1 MKKFARCVLILIL
14 VVIIS
19 GVGGY
24 FYEDNTIT
32 PMYESVAQLYV
43 VPGTQSEASIRA
55 KDGGLNK
62 DFMIIFSS
70 NVVIEAAQRIAGTT
84 EDISQYLTVSSPADS
99 NIVELKIVNP
109 DQNTAK
115 TYVDA
120 VAQTAVKTTTIIPV
134 ESMQILSEGTS
145 SGVSFKQH
153 LYRNTIFIAGA
164 AGVVCIFIE
173 IIVCLILCAFKKKE
187 DHSDDEYEYEA
198 RYGRYVYPRHEL
210 IDSDAKR
217 LPHENVRK
225 ASSDDILAAF
235 EEEEDDDDIDFLTKN
250 VIKKAEADYQKEV
263 AAAKEAAAE
272 PVSGSKLKVEYNNM
286 PSESEPKVEEKPE
299 PKMETVTE
307 PKTEVKSEPKIE
319 EEPEIITAA
328 EPKEE
333 EKPEVIAEP
342 EPEVVAEPEPEVV
355 AEPEPEVVAEPEPEV
370 VAEPEP
376 EIIAEAEVVT
386 EPESVTESEVEP
398 EAEIEKE
405 KEDVVAKAFAS
416 EPEPE
421 VVAEPEPEISSE
433 PESVTESEVEPEAE
447 IEKEKEDVVA
457 KAFASEPEPEVVAE
471 PEPEISSEPETE
483 VVTEPATEPEEEK
496 EDVVARAF
504 SLESEPEVVAE
515 PEPEISSEPEAEVVT
530 ESVAETF
537 EESVS
542 EDITEPEIEE
552 TPEVIEEK
560 AVFDVRIL
568 GRIIK

>member
-250 VIKKAEADYQKEV
+250 VMKKAEADYQKEV

-370 VAEPEP
+370 VVEPEPEVVAESEP

-386 EPESVTESEVEP
+386 
-398 EAEIEKE
+398 
-405 KEDVVAKAFAS
+405 
-416 EPEPE
+416 
-421 VVAEPEPEISSE
+421 EPEPEISSE

>member
-187 DHSDDEYEYEA
+187 DRSDDEYEYEA

-217 LPHENVRK
+217 LPHENARK

-235 EEEEDDDDIDFLTKN
+235 DDEEDDDDEDIDFLTKN
-250 VIKKAEADYQKEV
+250 VMKKAEADYQKEV
-263 AAAKEAAAE
+263 AAAKEAVAE

-286 PSESEPKVEEKPE
+286 PSESEPKVEEK
-299 PKMETVTE
+299 
-307 PKTEVKSEPKIE
+307 TEVI
-319 EEPEIITAA
+319 
-328 EPKEE
+328 
-333 EKPEVIAEP
+333 
-342 EPEVVAEPEPEVV
+342 

-376 EIIAEAEVVT
+376 EIIAEPEPEVVA
-386 EPESVTESEVEP
+386 EPEP
-398 EAEIEKE
+398 EIIA
-405 KEDVVAKAFAS
+405 

-421 VVAEPEPEISSE
+421 VVAESEPEIIAEAEVVTEPEPEISSE

-542 EDITEPEIEE
+542 EDITEPETEE

>member
-235 EEEEDDDDIDFLTKN
+235 EEEDDDDIDFLTKN
-250 VIKKAEADYQKEV
+250 VMKKAEADYQKEV
-263 AAAKEAAAE
+263 AAAKEAVAE

-355 AEPEPEVVAEPEPEV
+355 AES
-370 VAEPEP
+370 EP

-386 EPESVTESEVEP
+386 
-398 EAEIEKE
+398 
-405 KEDVVAKAFAS
+405 
-416 EPEPE
+416 
-421 VVAEPEPEISSE
+421 EPEPEISSE

>member
-235 EEEEDDDDIDFLTKN
+235 EEEEEDDDDIDFLTKN
-250 VIKKAEADYQKEV
+250 VMKKAEADYQKEV
-263 AAAKEAAAE
+263 AAAKEAAE
-272 PVSGSKLKVEYNNM
+272 PVLGSKLKVEYNNM

-307 PKTEVKSEPKIE
+307 PETEVKSEPKIE

-355 AEPEPEVVAEPEPEV
+355 AEPEPEIIAEPEPEVVAEPEPEV

-376 EIIAEAEVVT
+376 EVVAESEPEIIAEAEVVT
-386 EPESVTESEVEP
+386 EPE
-398 EAEIEKE
+398 
-405 KEDVVAKAFAS
+405 
-416 EPEPE
+416 
-421 VVAEPEPEISSE
+421 PEISSE
-433 PESVTESEVEPEAE
+433 PESITESEVEPEAE

-552 TPEVIEEK
+552 TPGVIEEK

>member
-187 DHSDDEYEYEA
+187 DRSDDEYEYEA

-217 LPHENVRK
+217 LPHENARK

-235 EEEEDDDDIDFLTKN
+235 DDEEDDDDEDIDFLTKN
-250 VIKKAEADYQKEV
+250 VMKKAEADYQKEV
-263 AAAKEAAAE
+263 AAAKEAVAE

-333 EKPEVIAEP
+333 EKTEVIAEP
-342 EPEVVAEPEPEVV
+342 EL
-355 AEPEPEVVAEPEPEV
+355 EVVAEPEPEV

-376 EIIAEAEVVT
+376 EIIAEPEPKVVAESEPEIIAEAEVVT
-386 EPESVTESEVEP
+386 EPEPEIIA
-398 EAEIEKE
+398 EAE
-405 KEDVVAKAFAS
+405 VVT
-416 EPEPE
+416 
-421 VVAEPEPEISSE
+421 EPEPEISSE

-504 SLESEPEVVAE
+504 SLESEQEVVAE

-542 EDITEPEIEE
+542 EDITEPETEE

>member
-187 DHSDDEYEYEA
+187 DRSDDEYEYEA

-217 LPHENVRK
+217 LPHENARK

-235 EEEEDDDDIDFLTKN
+235 DDEEDDDDEDIDFLTKN
-250 VIKKAEADYQKEV
+250 VMKKAEADYQKEV
-263 AAAKEAAAE
+263 AAAKEAVAE

-333 EKPEVIAEP
+333 EKTEVIAEP
-342 EPEVVAEPEPEVV
+342 EL
-355 AEPEPEVVAEPEPEV
+355 EVVAEPEPEV

-376 EIIAEAEVVT
+376 EIVAEPEPEIIAEAEVVT
-386 EPESVTESEVEP
+386 
-398 EAEIEKE
+398 
-405 KEDVVAKAFAS
+405 
-416 EPEPE
+416 
-421 VVAEPEPEISSE
+421 EPEPEISSE

-483 VVTEPATEPEEEK
+483 VVTE
-496 EDVVARAF
+496 
-504 SLESEPEVVAE
+504 
-515 PEPEISSEPEAEVVT
+515 
-530 ESVAETF
+530 SVAETF

-542 EDITEPEIEE
+542 EDITEPETEE

>member
-250 VIKKAEADYQKEV
+250 VMKKAEADYQKEV
-263 AAAKEAAAE
+263 AAAKEAVAE

-355 AEPEPEVVAEPEPEV
+355 AEPEPEIIAEPEPEVVAEPEPEV

-376 EIIAEAEVVT
+376 EVVAEPEPEVVAESEPEIIAEAEVVT
-386 EPESVTESEVEP
+386 
-398 EAEIEKE
+398 
-405 KEDVVAKAFAS
+405 
-416 EPEPE
+416 
-421 VVAEPEPEISSE
+421 EPEPEISSE

-542 EDITEPEIEE
+542 KDITEPEIEE

>member
-235 EEEEDDDDIDFLTKN
+235 EEEEEDDDIDFLTKN
-250 VIKKAEADYQKEV
+250 VMKKAEADYQKEV

-307 PKTEVKSEPKIE
+307 PETEVKSEPKIE

-355 AEPEPEVVAEPEPEV
+355 AEPEPEIIAEPEPEVVAEPEPEV

-376 EIIAEAEVVT
+376 EVVAESEPEIIAEAEVVT
-386 EPESVTESEVEP
+386 
-398 EAEIEKE
+398 
-405 KEDVVAKAFAS
+405 
-416 EPEPE
+416 
-421 VVAEPEPEISSE
+421 EPEPEISSE

-552 TPEVIEEK
+552 TPGVIEEK

>member
-187 DHSDDEYEYEA
+187 DRSDDEYEYEA

-217 LPHENVRK
+217 LPHENARK

-235 EEEEDDDDIDFLTKN
+235 DDEEDDDDEDIDFLTKN
-250 VIKKAEADYQKEV
+250 VMKKAEADYQKEV
-263 AAAKEAAAE
+263 AAAKEAVAE

-333 EKPEVIAEP
+333 EKTEVI
-342 EPEVVAEPEPEVV
+342 

-376 EIIAEAEVVT
+376 EIIAE
-386 EPESVTESEVEP
+386 
-398 EAEIEKE
+398 
-405 KEDVVAKAFAS
+405 
-416 EPEPE
+416 PEPE
-421 VVAEPEPEISSE
+421 VVAESEPEIIAEAEVVTEPEPEISSE

-483 VVTEPATEPEEEK
+483 VVTE
-496 EDVVARAF
+496 
-504 SLESEPEVVAE
+504 
-515 PEPEISSEPEAEVVT
+515 
-530 ESVAETF
+530 SVAETF

-542 EDITEPEIEE
+542 EDITEPETEE

>member
-235 EEEEDDDDIDFLTKN
+235 EEEEEDDDDIDFLTKN
-250 VIKKAEADYQKEV
+250 VMKKAEADYQKEV
-263 AAAKEAAAE
+263 AAAKEAAE
-272 PVSGSKLKVEYNNM
+272 PVLGSKLKAEYNNM

-307 PKTEVKSEPKIE
+307 PETEVKSEPKIE

-355 AEPEPEVVAEPEPEV
+355 AESEPEIIAEPEPEVVAEPEPEV
-370 VAEPEP
+370 VAESEP
-376 EIIAEAEVVT
+376 EIIAEADVVT
-386 EPESVTESEVEP
+386 
-398 EAEIEKE
+398 
-405 KEDVVAKAFAS
+405 
-416 EPEPE
+416 
-421 VVAEPEPEISSE
+421 EPEPEISSE

>member
-187 DHSDDEYEYEA
+187 DRSDDEYEYEA

-217 LPHENVRK
+217 LPHENARK

-235 EEEEDDDDIDFLTKN
+235 DDEEDDDDEDIDFLTKN
-250 VIKKAEADYQKEV
+250 VMKKAEADYQKEV
-263 AAAKEAAAE
+263 AAAKEAVAE

-307 PKTEVKSEPKIE
+307 PKTEVKSEPKI
-319 EEPEIITAA
+319 ITAA

-333 EKPEVIAEP
+333 EKTEVIAEP

-376 EIIAEAEVVT
+376 EIIAE
-386 EPESVTESEVEP
+386 
-398 EAEIEKE
+398 
-405 KEDVVAKAFAS
+405 
-416 EPEPE
+416 PEPE
-421 VVAEPEPEISSE
+421 VVAESEPEIIAEAEVVTEPEPEISSE

-471 PEPEISSEPETE
+471 PEPEISSESETE

-504 SLESEPEVVAE
+504 SLESEQEVVAE

-530 ESVAETF
+530 ESVADTF

-542 EDITEPEIEE
+542 EDITEPETEE

>member
-187 DHSDDEYEYEA
+187 DRSDDEYEYEA

-217 LPHENVRK
+217 LPHENARK

-235 EEEEDDDDIDFLTKN
+235 DDEEDDDDEDIDFLTKN
-250 VIKKAEADYQKEV
+250 VMKNAEADYQKEV
-263 AAAKEAAAE
+263 AGSVTTS
-272 PVSGSKLKVEYNNM
+272 VSGSEDISGSGSATTSGSGSDANAFA
-286 PSESEPKVEEKPE
+286 
-299 PKMETVTE
+299 T
-307 PKTEVKSEPKIE
+307 
-319 EEPEIITAA
+319 TASFSFSISA
-328 EPKEE
+328 SGS
-333 EKPEVIAEP
+333 
-342 EPEVVAEPEPEVV
+342 
-355 AEPEPEVVAEPEPEV
+355 
-370 VAEPEP
+370 
-376 EIIAEAEVVT
+376 T
-386 EPESVTESEVEP
+386 SDSVTDSG
-398 EAEIEKE
+398 
-405 KEDVVAKAFAS
+405 
-416 EPEPE
+416 
-421 VVAEPEPEISSE
+421 
-433 PESVTESEVEPEAE
+433 
-447 IEKEKEDVVA
+447 
-457 KAFASEPEPEVVAE
+457 
-471 PEPEISSEPETE
+471 
-483 VVTEPATEPEEEK
+483 
-496 EDVVARAF
+496 
-504 SLESEPEVVAE
+504 
-515 PEPEISSEPEAEVVT
+515 
-530 ESVAETF
+530 
-537 EESVS
+537 S
-542 EDITEPEIEE
+542 EDISGSGSVT
-552 TPEVIEEK
+552 TS
-560 AVFDVRIL
+560 ASA
-568 GRIIK
+568 IISGSDSATTSGSGSAIISGSGSATTSGSGSATTSGFRA

>member
-217 LPHENVRK
+217 LPHENARK

-235 EEEEDDDDIDFLTKN
+235 DDEEDDDDEDIDFLTKN
-250 VIKKAEADYQKEV
+250 VMKKAEADYQKEV

-355 AEPEPEVVAEPEPEV
+355 AES
-370 VAEPEP
+370 EP

-386 EPESVTESEVEP
+386 
-398 EAEIEKE
+398 
-405 KEDVVAKAFAS
+405 
-416 EPEPE
+416 
-421 VVAEPEPEISSE
+421 EPEPEISSE

-483 VVTEPATEPEEEK
+483 VVTEPSTEPEEEK

-542 EDITEPEIEE
+542 EDITEPETEE

>member
-187 DHSDDEYEYEA
+187 DRSDDEYEYEA

-217 LPHENVRK
+217 LPHENARK

-235 EEEEDDDDIDFLTKN
+235 DDEEDDDDEDIDFLTKN
-250 VIKKAEADYQKEV
+250 VMKKAEADYQKEV
-263 AAAKEAAAE
+263 AAAKEAVAE

-333 EKPEVIAEP
+333 EKTEVIAEP
-342 EPEVVAEPEPEVV
+342 ELEVVAEPEPEVV

-376 EIIAEAEVVT
+376 EIIAEPEPEVVAESEPEIIAEAEVVT
-386 EPESVTESEVEP
+386 EPEPEIIA
-398 EAEIEKE
+398 EAE
-405 KEDVVAKAFAS
+405 VVT
-416 EPEPE
+416 
-421 VVAEPEPEISSE
+421 EPEPEISSE

-471 PEPEISSEPETE
+471 PEPEISSEPE
-483 VVTEPATEPEEEK
+483 
-496 EDVVARAF
+496 
-504 SLESEPEVVAE
+504 
-515 PEPEISSEPEAEVVT
+515 AEVVT

-542 EDITEPEIEE
+542 EDITEPETEE

>member
-187 DHSDDEYEYEA
+187 DRSDDEYEYEA

-217 LPHENVRK
+217 LPHENARK

-235 EEEEDDDDIDFLTKN
+235 DDEEDDDDEDIDFLTKN
-250 VIKKAEADYQKEV
+250 VMKKAEADYQKEV
-263 AAAKEAAAE
+263 AAAKEAVAE

-333 EKPEVIAEP
+333 EKTEVI
-342 EPEVVAEPEPEVV
+342 

-376 EIIAEAEVVT
+376 EIIAEPEPEVVAESEPEIIAEAEVVT
-386 EPESVTESEVEP
+386 EPEPEIIA
-398 EAEIEKE
+398 EAE
-405 KEDVVAKAFAS
+405 VVT
-416 EPEPE
+416 
-421 VVAEPEPEISSE
+421 EPEPEISSE

-542 EDITEPEIEE
+542 EDITEPETEE

>member
-187 DHSDDEYEYEA
+187 DRSDDEYEYEA

-217 LPHENVRK
+217 LPHENARK

-235 EEEEDDDDIDFLTKN
+235 DDEEDDDDEDIDFLTKN
-250 VIKKAEADYQKEV
+250 VMKKAEADYQKEV
-263 AAAKEAAAE
+263 AAAKEAVAE

-299 PKMETVTE
+299 QKMETVTE

-333 EKPEVIAEP
+333 EKTEVIAEP

-376 EIIAEAEVVT
+376 EIIAE
-386 EPESVTESEVEP
+386 
-398 EAEIEKE
+398 
-405 KEDVVAKAFAS
+405 
-416 EPEPE
+416 PEPE
-421 VVAEPEPEISSE
+421 VVAESEPEIIAEAEVVTEPEPEISSE

-496 EDVVARAF
+496 EDVVAKAF

-542 EDITEPEIEE
+542 EDITEPETEE

>member
-187 DHSDDEYEYEA
+187 DRSDDEYEYEA

-217 LPHENVRK
+217 LPHENARK

-235 EEEEDDDDIDFLTKN
+235 DDEEDDDDEDIDFLTKN
-250 VIKKAEADYQKEV
+250 VMKNAEADYQKEV
-263 AAAKEAAAE
+263 AAAKEAAE
-272 PVSGSKLKVEYNNM
+272 PVLGSKLKVEYNNM

-307 PKTEVKSEPKIE
+307 PETEVKSEPKIE

-342 EPEVVAEPEPEVV
+342 EPEVVAES
-355 AEPEPEVVAEPEPEV
+355 
-370 VAEPEP
+370 EP

-386 EPESVTESEVEP
+386 
-398 EAEIEKE
+398 
-405 KEDVVAKAFAS
+405 
-416 EPEPE
+416 
-421 VVAEPEPEISSE
+421 EPEPEISSE

-504 SLESEPEVVAE
+504 SLESEPEVVTE

-542 EDITEPEIEE
+542 EDITEPETEE

>member
-99 NIVELKIVNP
+99 NRVELKIVNP

-235 EEEEDDDDIDFLTKN
+235 EEEEEEDDDIDFLTKN
-250 VIKKAEADYQKEV
+250 VMKKAEADYQKEV
-263 AAAKEAAAE
+263 AAAKEAAE
-272 PVSGSKLKVEYNNM
+272 PVLGSKLKAEYNNM

-342 EPEVVAEPEPEVV
+342 EPEVVAESEPEIIAEPEPEVV

-370 VAEPEP
+370 VAESEP

-386 EPESVTESEVEP
+386 
-398 EAEIEKE
+398 
-405 KEDVVAKAFAS
+405 
-416 EPEPE
+416 
-421 VVAEPEPEISSE
+421 EPEPEISSE

>member
-187 DHSDDEYEYEA
+187 DRSDDEYEYEA

-217 LPHENVRK
+217 LPHENARK

-235 EEEEDDDDIDFLTKN
+235 DDEEDDDDEDIDFLTKN
-250 VIKKAEADYQKEV
+250 VMKKAEADYQKEV
-263 AAAKEAAAE
+263 AAAKEAVAE

-333 EKPEVIAEP
+333 EKTEVI
-342 EPEVVAEPEPEVV
+342 

-376 EIIAEAEVVT
+376 EIIAE
-386 EPESVTESEVEP
+386 
-398 EAEIEKE
+398 
-405 KEDVVAKAFAS
+405 
-416 EPEPE
+416 PEPE
-421 VVAEPEPEISSE
+421 VVAESEPEIIAEAEVVTEPEPEISSE

-471 PEPEISSEPETE
+471 PEPEISSEPE
-483 VVTEPATEPEEEK
+483 
-496 EDVVARAF
+496 
-504 SLESEPEVVAE
+504 
-515 PEPEISSEPEAEVVT
+515 AEVVT

-542 EDITEPEIEE
+542 EDITEPETEE

>member
-250 VIKKAEADYQKEV
+250 VMKKAEADYQKEV

-299 PKMETVTE
+299 PKVETVTE
-307 PKTEVKSEPKIE
+307 PETEVKSEPKIE

-355 AEPEPEVVAEPEPEV
+355 AEPEPEIIAEPEPEVVAEPEPEV

-376 EIIAEAEVVT
+376 EVVAEPEPEVVAEPEPEVVAEPEPEVVAEPEPEVVAESEPEVVAEPEPEVVAESEPEIIAEAEVVT
-386 EPESVTESEVEP
+386 
-398 EAEIEKE
+398 
-405 KEDVVAKAFAS
+405 
-416 EPEPE
+416 
-421 VVAEPEPEISSE
+421 EPEPEISSE

-471 PEPEISSEPETE
+471 PEPEISSEPE
-483 VVTEPATEPEEEK
+483 
-496 EDVVARAF
+496 
-504 SLESEPEVVAE
+504 
-515 PEPEISSEPEAEVVT
+515 AEVVT

-552 TPEVIEEK
+552 TPGVIEEK

>member
-187 DHSDDEYEYEA
+187 DRSDDEYEYEA

-217 LPHENVRK
+217 LPHENARK

-235 EEEEDDDDIDFLTKN
+235 DDEEDDDDEDIDFLTKN
-250 VIKKAEADYQKEV
+250 VMKNAEADYQKEV
-263 AAAKEAAAE
+263 AAAKEAAE
-272 PVSGSKLKVEYNNM
+272 PVLGSKLKVEYNNM

-307 PKTEVKSEPKIE
+307 PETEVKSEPKIE

-355 AEPEPEVVAEPEPEV
+355 AEPEPEIIAEPEPEV

-376 EIIAEAEVVT
+376 EIIAEPEPEVVAESEPEIIAEAEVVT
-386 EPESVTESEVEP
+386 EPEPEIIA
-398 EAEIEKE
+398 EAE
-405 KEDVVAKAFAS
+405 VVT
-416 EPEPE
+416 
-421 VVAEPEPEISSE
+421 EPEPEISSE

-504 SLESEPEVVAE
+504 SLESEQEVVAE

-542 EDITEPEIEE
+542 EDITEPETEE

>member
-187 DHSDDEYEYEA
+187 DRSDDEYEYEA

-217 LPHENVRK
+217 LPHENARK

-235 EEEEDDDDIDFLTKN
+235 DDEEDDDDEDIDFLTKN
-250 VIKKAEADYQKEV
+250 VMKNAEADYQKEV
-263 AAAKEAAAE
+263 AAAKEAAE
-272 PVSGSKLKVEYNNM
+272 PVLGSKLKVEYNNM

-307 PKTEVKSEPKIE
+307 PETEVKSEPKIE

-333 EKPEVIAEP
+333 EKPEEI
-342 EPEVVAEPEPEVV
+342 

-376 EIIAEAEVVT
+376 EIIAEPEPEVVA
-386 EPESVTESEVEP
+386 EPEP
-398 EAEIEKE
+398 EIIA
-405 KEDVVAKAFAS
+405 

-421 VVAEPEPEISSE
+421 VVAEPEPEIIAEAEVVTEPEPEISSE

-483 VVTEPATEPEEEK
+483 VVTEPATEVVTEPATEPE

-542 EDITEPEIEE
+542 EDITEPETEE

>member
-187 DHSDDEYEYEA
+187 DRSDDEYEYEA

-217 LPHENVRK
+217 LPHENARK
-225 ASSDDILAAF
+225 SSSDDILAAF
-235 EEEEDDDDIDFLTKN
+235 DDEEDDDDEDIDFLTKN
-250 VIKKAEADYQKEV
+250 VMKKAEADYQKEV
-263 AAAKEAAAE
+263 AAAKEAVAE

-333 EKPEVIAEP
+333 EKTEVI
-342 EPEVVAEPEPEVV
+342 

-376 EIIAEAEVVT
+376 EIIAEPEPEVVA
-386 EPESVTESEVEP
+386 EPEP
-398 EAEIEKE
+398 EIIA
-405 KEDVVAKAFAS
+405 

-421 VVAEPEPEISSE
+421 VVAESEPEIIAEAEVVTEPEPEISSE

-483 VVTEPATEPEEEK
+483 VVTE
-496 EDVVARAF
+496 
-504 SLESEPEVVAE
+504 
-515 PEPEISSEPEAEVVT
+515 
-530 ESVAETF
+530 SVAETF

-542 EDITEPEIEE
+542 EDITEPETEE

>member
-187 DHSDDEYEYEA
+187 DRSDDEYEYEA

-217 LPHENVRK
+217 LPHENARK

-235 EEEEDDDDIDFLTKN
+235 DDEEDDDDEDIDFLTKN
-250 VIKKAEADYQKEV
+250 VMKKAEADYQKEV
-263 AAAKEAAAE
+263 AAAKEAVAE

-333 EKPEVIAEP
+333 EKTEVI
-342 EPEVVAEPEPEVV
+342 

-376 EIIAEAEVVT
+376 EIIAEPEPEVVA
-386 EPESVTESEVEP
+386 EPEP
-398 EAEIEKE
+398 EIIA
-405 KEDVVAKAFAS
+405 

-421 VVAEPEPEISSE
+421 VVAESEPEIIAEAEVVTEPEPEISSE

-471 PEPEISSEPETE
+471 PEPEIYSEPETE

-542 EDITEPEIEE
+542 EDITEPETEE

>member
-235 EEEEDDDDIDFLTKN
+235 EEEEDDDIDFLTKN
-250 VIKKAEADYQKEV
+250 VMKKAEADYQKEV

-307 PKTEVKSEPKIE
+307 PETEVKSEPKIE

-355 AEPEPEVVAEPEPEV
+355 AEPEPEIIAEPEPEVVAEPEPEV

-376 EIIAEAEVVT
+376 EVVAEPEPEVVAESEPEIIAEAEVVT
-386 EPESVTESEVEP
+386 
-398 EAEIEKE
+398 
-405 KEDVVAKAFAS
+405 
-416 EPEPE
+416 
-421 VVAEPEPEISSE
+421 EPEPEISSE

>member
-250 VIKKAEADYQKEV
+250 VMKKAEADYQKEV
-263 AAAKEAAAE
+263 AAAKEAAE
-272 PVSGSKLKVEYNNM
+272 PVLGSKLKAEYNNM

-307 PKTEVKSEPKIE
+307 PETEVKSEPKIE

-355 AEPEPEVVAEPEPEV
+355 AESEPEIIAEPEPEVVAEPEPEV
-370 VAEPEP
+370 VAESEP
-376 EIIAEAEVVT
+376 EIIAEADVVT
-386 EPESVTESEVEP
+386 
-398 EAEIEKE
+398 
-405 KEDVVAKAFAS
+405 
-416 EPEPE
+416 
-421 VVAEPEPEISSE
+421 EPEPEISSE